1 MSAACT
7 LSVISICV
15 ALKTKNAEPH
25 AAHHLD
31 SAKCLHLSLLQASAE
46 GEEASPPPSVRVHA
60 GGAAALQRSPF
71 HDDVLL
77 SAGAWTWAVWRE
89 GTSAPLLQSPAA
101 PVQYSAAAWSPTR
114 PGAAPPRS
122 VVIMA
127 HHADFTQAG
136 CIAHLHSARNGA
148 CLTQREHT

>member
-1 MSAACT
+1 MT
-7 LSVISICV
+7 
-15 ALKTKNAEPH
+15 
-25 AAHHLD
+25 HHL
-31 SAKCLHLSLLQASAE
+31 AQCNLSSVCLQASTE

-101 PVQYSAAAWSPTR
+101 PAQYSAAAWSPTR
-114 PGAAPPRS
+114 PGAALPRS
-122 VVIMA
+122 VVTMA
-127 HHADFTQAG
+127 HHTDFTQAG
-136 CIAHLHSARNGA
+136 CVARIQTAPDEAHPMRPHHTWSQ
-148 CLTQREHT
+148 CKPSSPSSQRTASSD